1 MGRGNVRGTGYMN
14 TMGRLRGESDRMT
27 RRGFLG
33 FGTAGAAG
41 MAAGG
46 CASPPTRAD
55 YPPLGRFVT
64 VDGLRVHAVE
74 TGEGPPVV
82 LIHGASGNLRDF
94 TFGVTD
100 RIAAAGFRAI
110 AMDRP
115 GFGYSD
121 RPAADG
127 AVPAVQAAI
136 LRRAASALGAE
147 RPIVVG
153 HSYGGAVAMAWAVDA
168 PEQTAG
174 VVSLAGATYPWGG
187 DAGLIYRLGAHDVTA
202 GLTRGLARL
211 LIDVSDPEAVI
222 ARVFKP
228 NEPPPGY
235 AEYVGVGLALR
246 PDTFQA
252 NARDLNALNGILE
265 RQAPRYRG
273 LSVPVEAIHG
283 DADRTVWAEVHS
295 VPLVRHVAQGRL
307 TMLPGIGHMPHHVDT
322 AALIAALQR
331 LAA

>member
-1 MGRGNVRGTGYMN
+1 
-14 TMGRLRGESDRMT
+14 
-27 RRGFLG
+27 
-33 FGTAGAAG
+33 
-41 MAAGG
+41 
-46 CASPPTRAD
+46 
-55 YPPLGRFVT
+55 

-74 TGEGPPVV
+74 TGKGRPVV

-94 TFGVTD
+94 SFGLTD

-121 RPAADG
+121 RPLSGGED
-127 AVPAVQAAI
+127 PAVQAAI
-136 LRRAASALGAE
+136 LRRAAAAMGAE

-168 PEQTAG
+168 PERTAG

-187 DAGLIYRLGAHDVTA
+187 DAGLVYRLGAHDLTA
-202 GLTRGLARL
+202 GLTRGLASVL
-211 LIDVSDPEAVI
+211 VDVADPAGVI
-222 ARVFKP
+222 ERVFRP
-228 NEPPPGY
+228 DEPPPGY
-235 AEYVGVGLALR
+235 AQYVGVGLALR
-246 PDTFQA
+246 PDTFRA

-273 LSVPVEAIHG
+273 LAVPVEAIHG

-295 VPLVRHVAQGRL
+295 VPLVRHVARGRL
-307 TMLPGIGHMPHHVDT
+307 TMLPGTGHMPHHADPE
-322 AALIAALQR
+322 ALIAALQR
-331 LAA
+331 LVA